1 MTTRSVRCGF
11 LDPRLPD
18 AEVALPAG
26 VQRVGGRSSF
36 AVVSF
41 GDVEVELN
49 DSHRS
54 FLPEFFA
61 TAGARVED
69 RLALR
74 SGRHVL
80 LGRVGGRAGTGHCFG
95 LEAGDRRLL
104 GATPPRVAAAA
115 LAGWLTRLRV
125 TSTPGGLHL
134 HPTVGQWSTT
144 RPPHAVLVL
153 VLGSGQ
159 RVLLDVRPAY
169 RGPRA
174 RVGGLAV
181 AGGRLSRV
189 RPPDRPAYLTLD
201 APGHVVHLL
210 PPTADDLD
218 EVADVAAHLSV
229 RSLAGTTA

>member
-1 MTTRSVRCGF
+1 MTSRSVRCGF
-11 LDPRLPD
+11 LDPRLPE
-18 AEVALPAG
+18 AQVALPSG

-36 AVVSF
+36 AVVTF

-69 RLALR
+69 HLTLR
-74 SGRHVL
+74 SGRRVL
-80 LGRVGGRAGTGHCFG
+80 LGRVGGRNGTGHCFG

-104 GATPPRVAAAA
+104 GATPPRIGETT
-115 LAGWLTRLRV
+115 LAGWLAGLKV
-125 TSTPGGLHL
+125 TSTPGGLHV
-134 HPTVGQWSTT
+134 HPGGAHWSTT

-169 RGPRA
+169 RRA
-174 RVGGLAV
+174 RTTIGGLAV

-189 RPPDRPAYLTLD
+189 QPPERPAYLTLD
-201 APGHVVHLL
+201 APDHVVHLL
-210 PPTADDLD
+210 PAGSDGLD
-218 EVADVAAHLSV
+218 EVADVAANLAV
-229 RSLAGTTA
+229 RSLAGAAP